1 LLLTNRK
8 EKEKQV
14 IKLAEEGKTTREI
27 SKEVHISSKDIG
39 KIIRKETGDDDKE
52 AAEKDNEKEKEKQ
65 KRLKFILH
73 PTPKPFKCS
82 KINYHLQM

>member
-52 AAEKDNEKEKEKQ
+52 AAEKDNEKEKEKT
-65 KRLKFILH
+65 KEIKIH
-73 PTPKPFKCS
+73 SPSTPS
-82 KINYHLQM
+82 LSNVQR

>member
-27 SKEVHISSKDIG
+27 SKEAHISSKDIG
-39 KIIRKETGDDDKE
+39 KIILKKLVMMSMKPLKKITRRTRKNKSD
-52 AAEKDNEKEKEKQ
+52 
-65 KRLKFILH
+65 
-73 PTPKPFKCS
+73 
-82 KINYHLQM
+82 

>member
-14 IKLAEEGKTTREI
+14 IKLDEEGKTTREI

-39 KIIRKETGDDDKE
+39 K
-52 AAEKDNEKEKEKQ
+52 
-65 KRLKFILH
+65 
-73 PTPKPFKCS
+73 
-82 KINYHLQM
+82 

>member
-14 IKLAEEGKTTREI
+14 IKLVAEEGKTTREI

-39 KIIRKETGDDDKE
+39 KIF
-52 AAEKDNEKEKEKQ
+52 EKKLVMMT
-65 KRLKFILH
+65 KRL
-73 PTPKPFKCS
+73 PK
-82 KINYHLQM
+82 KITRKRRKNKRD